1 MPTTV
6 QTAAVYTNTVAAQK
20 VPVLMDE
27 KISFKE
33 ESAFRFESITRRL
46 RKVRSVNN
54 MKSEFMEM
62 DLYPVVMIGSAVE
75 SGVTISVNY
84 PEYAHRDQMI
94 YNTRTHETYLMNED
108 IGGTGSAGKITVVN
122 QSGSGSISTAT
133 AVGDVY
139 LILPEAHA
147 EGEALPPAFTNK
159 PDFLSTY
166 LMQSDKTLKYTDLAK
181 DQGEYGMQQ
190 YLIDR
195 KQAWISWKQQ
205 MNLKLLLG
213 GQVRETTSGDGR
225 RHMSRGLRDWIAT
238 NKQSMADVGGS
249 LNLTVIGT
257 MLRETMTIGASSD
270 FKIGIAGQNATISL
284 SALPASAIRT
294 TVNDTSWG
302 KKIKT
307 LVTPFGNLNI
317 EYDKCLSDEFGL
329 ADNFIVLDP
338 KSPHRLV
345 YANKHPKMVMNV
357 TDASD
362 YHNQQDL
369 ITGTWGLEVRLE
381 ELNAWVYGIA

>member
-6 QTAAVYTNTVAAQK
+6 QTAAVKTSTVAAQK
-20 VPVLMDE
+20 VPVYMDE

-33 ESAFRFESITRRL
+33 ESAFRFESFTRRL
-46 RKVRSVNN
+46 RPVRSVNN
-54 MKSEFMEM
+54 MKVEFMEM
-62 DLYPVVMIGSAVE
+62 DLYPIVMIGSAAE
-75 SGVTISVNY
+75 SGTTISVNY

-108 IGGTGSAGKITVVN
+108 IGGASSAGKITVVN
-122 QSGSGSISTAT
+122 QSGSGSITTAT
-133 AVGDVY
+133 AVGDIY

-147 EGEALPPAFTNK
+147 EGEPIPPAFTNK

-181 DQGEYGMQQ
+181 NQGEYGEQQ

-195 KQAWISWKQQ
+195 RQAWISWKQQ

-225 RHMSRGLRDWIAT
+225 RHMSRGFRDWVST
-238 NKQSMADVGGS
+238 NKISMASVGGELS
-249 LNLTVIGT
+249 LTTIG
-257 MLRETMTIGASSD
+257 MLMRETMTIGASSD
-270 FKIGIAGQNATISL
+270 MKVGIAGQNATISL
-284 SALPASAIRT
+284 SALPDSAIRT
-294 TVNDTSWG
+294 TVNETSWG
-302 KKIKT
+302 KNIKT

-329 ADNFIVLDP
+329 ADNLIIMDP

-345 YANKHPKMVMNV
+345 YNNMAPKMVMNV